1 MSKIVV
7 IVGPTASGKTKLS
20 IELAKYI
27 NAEIINADAVQIYKE
42 VNIGSAKVTK
52 EETEGIPHHL
62 LNYVSLNE
70 NYTLYDYQLDAR
82 NILNKLLNENKNVV
96 IVGGSGLYL
105 KALLYDY
112 ELKSE
117 NKIDLC
123 KYNNFENK
131 QLKEMADKISI
142 NNGIHLN
149 NRNRLLR
156 FISHY
161 DNTGEVIINKPE
173 KDKLLYNIEIIG
185 LKADRTKLYEKIN
198 LRVDNMF
205 KKGLVEEAKKLFD
218 GKIDTNSII
227 GYKELNKYFNGEIS
241 LEEAKTEIKKNTR
254 HYAKRQY
261 TWFNNQFDNINW
273 IEVNYDDFDITIN
286 EAISITKR

>member
-273 IEVNYDDFDITIN
+273 IEVNYDDFDTTIN
-286 EAISITKR
+286 EAISIIKR